1 MKLDNINN
9 IIGSELSQISKT
21 SDKVNLVFKN
31 YRDGNNIIL
40 VFNGLVFE
48 TTISALN
55 KKVKRTELKNIL
67 GFKAVVQLGYQG
79 IESSGYKQLLIEME
93 GSSNENK
100 IELICV
106 LKNYKMKSLPLEK
119 VPH

>member
-1 MKLDNINN
+1 MKLDNI

-21 SDKVNLVFKN
+21 SDKVKLVFKN
-31 YRDGNNIIL
+31 FEAGNNIIL
-40 VFNGLVFE
+40 VFHGLVFE

-55 KKVKRTELKNIL
+55 KKVKRIELRNVL

-79 IESSGYKQLLIEME
+79 IDPNGYKQLLMEME
-93 GSSNENK
+93 GSSSENK

-106 LKNYKMKSLPLEK
+106 LKDYKMKKLPLGK